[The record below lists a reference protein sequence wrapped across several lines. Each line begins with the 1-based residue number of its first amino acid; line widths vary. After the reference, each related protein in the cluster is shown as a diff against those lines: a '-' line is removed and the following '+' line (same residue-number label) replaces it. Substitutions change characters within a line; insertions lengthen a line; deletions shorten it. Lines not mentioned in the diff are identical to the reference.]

1 LPEALRSN
9 VHFVDVTTGE
19 HHAGDAPREVVRSFL
34 GGRGLNMAYLY
45 LLRNPKLDPL
55 DSRNALIFGT
65 GLLTGTGVPNSSR
78 WNVSAKSPE
87 SAALGDASCGG
98 FFGSAM
104 RSAGI
109 DRLILTGRAPEL
121 SYLYIEDGKIEVR
134 EATKYKGLNTIDVQL
149 ALEQDLG
156 HGIQV
161 ACIGEAGENLVRLA
175 AVVNGIKNTASRGGM
190 GCMMGSK
197 NIKAIVARPGYGVPV
212 AYPEEFPETVQSIR
226 KYLQDSKVV
235 KVLGRVGT
243 PLLYEVS
250 NLLGAIRTN
259 NSQLNAFEDT
269 LDAEMIHRYVDKM
282 VSCQNCVVHCRHRNT
297 EGGEGPEYTTIVLLG
312 ANLGIADTQRVIRI
326 NNLCN
331 NLGLDVS
338 STGTI
343 IAWAIE
349 LYEKGYLTKED
360 TSGKELKFGDP
371 DMVEDL
377 MVKISKR
384 QGLGNL
390 LADSTQAAKHFP
402 PEASHFL
409 IAIKGL
415 PQSDPHDVRY
425 LKGFALGIATASRG
439 ADHLRSRPTLEIFQL
454 PDELRQKIY
463 GTLTSPNPTA
473 YETKEVPVAVHETIY
488 AVVDSLGICKFVC
501 HGFNSPKLLGYE
513 QFQQLIRL
521 VVGWETTEDELK
533 DVGRR
538 VVNLERLLN
547 IREGLS
553 RKDDTLPGRYFDDPM
568 PLKLAKG
575 HHIDRGQFNQ
585 MLTRYYR
592 YRGWDDEGNPSDRMR
607 TELREILKALSSS
620 LPIPHSEVVV

>member
-1 LPEALRSN
+1 MPDALRSN
-9 VHFVDVTTGE
+9 TYFLDLDTGQTHVVDTPPE
-19 HHAGDAPREVVRSFL
+19 AARAFL

-45 LLRNPKLDPL
+45 LLRNPELEPLDP
-55 DSRNALIFGT
+55 RNPLIFGT

-78 WNVSAKSPE
+78 WNVSARSPE
-87 SAALGDASCGG
+87 SIALGDASCGG
-98 FFGSAM
+98 FFGSAL
-104 RSAGI
+104 RSAGV
-109 DRLILTGRAPEL
+109 DRLIITGQADKL
-121 SYLYIEDGKIEVR
+121 SYLYIENGKIEIRDATPYQGMNTR
-134 EATKYKGLNTIDVQL
+134 ELQL
-149 ALEQDLG
+149 ALERDLG

-161 ACIGEAGENLVRLA
+161 ACIGEAGEHLVRMA
-175 AVVNGIKNTASRGGM
+175 CVMNGIKNSASRGGM

-197 NIKAIVARPGYGVPV
+197 NLKAIVARPGGGIPI
-212 AYPEEFPETVQSIR
+212 AYPDEFPDTVAEIR
-226 KYLQDSKVV
+226 KYLQASKVI

-269 LDAEMIHRYVDKM
+269 LDAEVVHQYVDKM
-282 VSCQNCVVHCRHRNT
+282 VSCQNCIVHCRHRNT
-297 EGGEGPEYTTIVLLG
+297 ENGEGPEYTTIVLLG
-312 ANLGIADTQRVIRI
+312 ANLGIGDTQRVIQI

-331 NLGLDVS
+331 DLGLDVS

-343 IAWAIE
+343 IAWGIE
-349 LYEKGYLTKED
+349 LFEKGYLTQED
-360 TSGKELKFGDP
+360 TGGREWKFGDP
-371 DMVEDL
+371 DLVEDL
-377 MVKISKR
+377 MIAISKR
-384 QGLGNL
+384 DGIGDL
-390 LADSTQAAKHFP
+390 LADSTQAVSKFP
-402 PEASHFL
+402 PEAAHFL

-454 PDELRQKIY
+454 PEGLRKKIY
-463 GTLTSPNPTA
+463 GTVTSNNPAA
-473 YETKEVPVAVHETIY
+473 YDTKEIPVAVHETIY

-513 QFQQLIRL
+513 QFRDLIRL
-521 VVGWETTEDELK
+521 VVGWEMTEDELRG
-533 DVGRR
+533 VGSRI
-538 VVNLERLLN
+538 VNLERLIN

-575 HHIDRGQFNQ
+575 HHIDRDQFDK

-592 YRGWDDEGNPSDRMR
+592 YRGWDDQGNPPEEAKQ
-607 TELREILKALSSS
+607 ELNKSLKSLVES
-620 LPIPHSEVVV
+620 LPIPHQEIVP